1 MSKKSR
7 RSRLKHKR
15 QGSHKP
21 LAVKEAGQSR
31 QVLPLSPKQASVTRS
46 PVMTLEQASFYR
58 NMLSEIKR
66 SLTIAAVLFVL
77 LVVLYFFLR

>member
-7 RSRLKHKR
+7 RSRLKHKKR
-15 QGSHKP
+15 SSRKP

-46 PVMTLEQASFYR
+46 PVTTLEQATLHR
-58 NMLSEIKR
+58 NVLSEIKR
-66 SLTIAAVLFVL
+66 SLTIAVVLFVL
-77 LVVLYFFLR
+77 LIVLYFLLR